1 MDVIEEIKKIAV
13 AKLTDKSQFIVDVV
27 VSSRKGPKKILVLL
41 DGDQGITI
49 DDCANLSRE
58 LSKAFDE
65 LKELEESY
73 MLEVS
78 TPGLDQPLVL
88 HRQFKK
94 NIGRGLKVKLQDKIL
109 EGDLTEVF
117 EQKIVLT
124 QQQGSG
130 KKKEMKTIE
139 IPFSEIEKAF
149 VLVSFK

>member
-1 MDVIEEIKKIAV
+1 MEVVEEIKKIAL

-27 VSSRKGPKKILVLL
+27 VSSRKGPKKILILL
-41 DGDQGITI
+41 DGDQGVTI

-78 TPGLDQPLVL
+78 TPGLDQPLML

-94 NIGRGLKVKLQDKIL
+94 NIGRGLRVKLHEKII
-109 EGDLTEVF
+109 EGSLTEVL
-117 EQKIVLT
+117 EQKIILC
-124 QQQGSG
+124 QEKGSG
-130 KKKEMKTIE
+130 KKKEIQTIE
-139 IPFSEIEKAF
+139 IPFSDIEKAF